1 MDFSKDYIEP
11 EKKLLG
17 VWIKPSEDE
26 DVEFRVRP
34 YSQTTYYLAIGEEME
49 VRKIEL
55 DAIADKIKREAEYR
69 KIINE
74 KLVETFLLDWKNV
87 SVGGEQ
93 IPFSVEKAT
102 NLLLG
107 SETFMKLFNKA
118 VNMVTESVEKRDEEV
133 EKN

>member
-17 VWIKPSEDE
+17 AWVKPDKKE

-34 YSQTTYYLAIGEEME
+34 YSRRTYYLSLGVDYDAKKAEIEAMDDE
-49 VRKIEL
+49 VKKAAEL
-55 DAIADKIKREAEYR
+55 NRFMNK
-69 KIINE
+69 

-87 SVGGEQ
+87 KINGED
-93 IPFSVEKAT
+93 IPFSVDKAT
-102 NLLLG
+102 DLLIG
-107 SETFMKLFNKA
+107 SEAFMDLFNKA
-118 VNMVTESVEKRDEEV
+118 VDMVSAHVEKRDDEI

>member
-17 VWIKPSEDE
+17 AWIKPDEKE

-34 YSQTTYYLAIGEEME
+34 YSKRTYYLSLGVDYDAKKAE
-49 VRKIEL
+49 IEAMN
-55 DAIADKIKREAEYR
+55 DDVQKAAELNKFMSR
-69 KIINE
+69 

-87 SVGGEQ
+87 KINGEE
-93 IPFSVEKAT
+93 IPFSVDKAT
-102 NLLLG
+102 DLLIG
-107 SETFMKLFNKA
+107 SESFTDLFNTA
-118 VNMVTESVEKRDEEV
+118 VDKVSSHVEKRDDEI

>member
-1 MDFSKDYIEP
+1 MDFSQDYIEP

-17 VWIKPSEDE
+17 VWIKPSEKD

-34 YSQTTYYLAIGEEME
+34 YSQTSYYLAIGEELE

-55 DAIADKIKREAEYR
+55 DAIADKIKRKAEYR
-69 KIINE
+69 KIVNE

-87 SVGGEQ
+87 SIKGEEV
-93 IPFSVEKAT
+93 PFSVERAT
-102 NLLLG
+102 DLLLG
-107 SETFMKLFNKA
+107 SETFMKLFDTA
-118 VNMVTESVEKRDEEV
+118 INMVTESVEKRDEEV

>member
-74 KLVETFLLDWKNV
+74 KLVETFLLDWRNV
-87 SVGGEQ
+87 SIKGEEV
-93 IPFSVEKAT
+93 PFSVEKAT
-102 NLLLG
+102 DLLLG
-107 SETFMKLFNKA
+107 SEIFMKLFNKA

>member
-49 VRKIEL
+49 VRKIEI

-69 KIINE
+69 KIINQ
-74 KLVETFLLDWKNV
+74 KLVEIFLLDWKNV

-102 NLLLG
+102 DLLLG
-107 SETFMKLFNKA
+107 SESFMKLFNKA

>member
-17 VWIKPSEDE
+17 AWIKPDEKE

-34 YSQTTYYLAIGEEME
+34 YSKRTYYLSLGVDYDAKKAE
-49 VRKIEL
+49 IEAMS
-55 DAIADKIKREAEYR
+55 DDVQKAAELNKFMSR
-69 KIINE
+69 

-87 SVGGEQ
+87 KINGEE
-93 IPFSVEKAT
+93 IPFSVDKAT
-102 NLLLG
+102 DLLIG
-107 SETFMKLFNKA
+107 SESFTDLFNTA
-118 VNMVTESVEKRDEEV
+118 VDKVSSHVEKRDDEI

>member
-1 MDFSKDYIEP
+1 MDFSQDYIEP

-17 VWIKPSEDE
+17 VWIKPSEKD

-34 YSQTTYYLAIGEEME
+34 YSQNSYYLAIGEELE

-69 KIINE
+69 KIINT

-87 SVGGEQ
+87 SIKGEEV
-93 IPFSVEKAT
+93 PFSVERAT
-102 NLLLG
+102 DLLLG
-107 SETFMKLFNKA
+107 SETFMKLFNTA